1 MKAQG
6 VASAFDTP
14 ECLDMLSQSL
24 TKELGHDLHDTQ
36 ARRALCSRLPR
47 SSEVSM
53 DRDLAQQRANHCV
66 EDVRVL
72 SMLEIKLGFG
82 GSRVRDT

>member
-1 MKAQG
+1 
-6 VASAFDTP
+6 
-14 ECLDMLSQSL
+14 
-24 TKELGHDLHDTQ
+24 
-36 ARRALCSRLPR
+36 
-47 SSEVSM
+47 M